1 MKIIV
6 LMGGTSAEREV
17 SLTSG
22 VSVVE
27 ALRKRGHEV
36 IALDTAGEMR
46 KLDIKDK
53 KLLEIKETPPD
64 TKKLAEIGESFS
76 VQRFKAEDLAGTEV
90 IFLALHGGK
99 GEDGTIQALLELT
112 GIPYCGSGVLGSA
125 LAMDKEMA
133 KVIFKA
139 NDIPTPD
146 WICLDC
152 DKLPQESDLISD
164 VEGRL
169 GFPLVVKPNDQ
180 GSTVGLS
187 FVEKKQELLPAVRE
201 AAGFSNRVLL
211 EKYIPGRELTVG
223 ILREEALPVAEIIP
237 EHGIYDYECKYT
249 PGKSQYIIPA
259 ELPDTKAVELQ
270 CLGLRAFQ
278 VLRCADFGRV
288 DFRMDEKGDFFCL
301 EVNTLPGMTPT
312 SLVPKAAKAI
322 GIRFEELVEKI
333 CLLAIERKKRDAREV

>member
-1 MKIIV
+1 LKIIV
-6 LMGGTSAEREV
+6 LMGGTSAEREI

-22 VSVVE
+22 VGVVE
-27 ALRKRGHEV
+27 ALSKRGHQV
-36 IALDTAGEMR
+36 TALDTAGEMR

-64 TKKLAEIGESFS
+64 TKKLAEIGEFFS
-76 VQRFKAEDLAGTEV
+76 VQRFKAEDLSGTEV
-90 IFLALHGGK
+90 IFLALHGGR

-125 LAMDKEMA
+125 VAMDKEIA

-139 NDIPTPD
+139 NNIPTPD
-146 WICLDC
+146 WISVDA
-152 DKLPQESDLISD
+152 KNLPQENDLTGE

-169 GFPLVVKPNDQ
+169 GFPVVVKPNNQ

-187 FVEKKQELLPAVRE
+187 FVEKKQELLSAVRE
-201 AAGFSNRVLL
+201 AARFSNRVLL
-211 EKYIPGRELTVG
+211 ERYIPGRELTVG
-223 ILREEALPVAEIIP
+223 ILGEEALPVAEIIP

-249 PGKSQYIIPA
+249 PGKSQYIVPA
-259 ELPDTKAVELQ
+259 ELPEAKGVELQ
-270 CLGLRAFQ
+270 RLGLRAFQ
-278 VLRCADFGRV
+278 ALRCADFGRV

-322 GIRFEELVEKI
+322 GISFERLVERI
-333 CLLAIERKKRDAREV
+333 CLLAIERKKRDAQKA

>member
-76 VQRFKAEDLAGTEV
+76 VQRFKAEDVAGTEV

-133 KVIFKA
+133 KVIFKT

-187 FVEKKQELLPAVRE
+187 FVEKKQELLSAVRE
-201 AAGFSNRVLL
+201 AARFSNRVLL

-249 PGKSQYIIPA
+249 PGKSQYIVPA
-259 ELPDTKAVELQ
+259 ELSEEKAAELRDV
-270 CLGLRAFQ
+270 GLKAFR
-278 VLRCADFGRV
+278 VLRCSDFGRV
-288 DFRMDEKGDFFCL
+288 DFRMDDGGNIFCL
-301 EVNTLPGMTPT
+301 EVNTLPGMTPA

-322 GIRFEELVEKI
+322 GISFEQLVERI
-333 CLLAIERKKRDAREV
+333 CLLAIERKKGDARKV